1 MEISTPLRVTLVL
14 IFSAIYE
21 LIFVET
27 QVCTLG
33 SLKIKYT
40 ETGSITTITALI
52 INILIHFL
60 IVVGIYV
67 VLQKLEL
74 IYLL

>member
-1 MEISTPLRVTLVL
+1 MEISTPLSVTLVL
-14 IFSAIYE
+14 IFSEIYE

-40 ETGSITTITALI
+40 ETGSITTTIALI
-52 INILIHFL
+52 VNILIHFL
-60 IVVGIYV
+60 IILGIYV
-67 VLQKLEL
+67 V
-74 IYLL
+74 